1 MNFQGM
7 IKKLCT
13 SVVFMISECDYVIR
27 MVEFKAQVRVCQMKT
42 EDFAK
47 STKVTSDSRPGAWVQ
62 AR

>member
-47 STKVTSDSRPGAWVQ
+47 STRSNI
-62 AR
+62 